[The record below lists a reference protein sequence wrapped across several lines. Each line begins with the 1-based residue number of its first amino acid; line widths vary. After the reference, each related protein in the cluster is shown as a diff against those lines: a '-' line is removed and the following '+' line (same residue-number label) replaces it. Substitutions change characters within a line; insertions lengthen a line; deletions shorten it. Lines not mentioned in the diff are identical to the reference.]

1 MTTTPDPECVYGL
14 AFETSSALG
23 SVALGRG
30 GDVLG
35 ARKLSGPRKHA
46 VEFLPAIAA
55 LCDTHDIEPTSVR
68 RVFVSSGPGSFTG
81 LRIGIT
87 TARMIGLATGA
98 RIVAVP
104 TLEIIAQNALDAS
117 DSPDRVV
124 VMLDA
129 KRRRVYTAAFSR
141 RGGSYVATTDPVEAD
156 PAEFLAGQTTEGGS
170 HAVLGEGVLYH
181 RAAIEESG
189 WPVLPEALYAPRA
202 ETVYQLGAVRAGE
215 GKFEDRSALIPTYV
229 RLPEAQEKWEQ
240 RQKNRGA

>member
-1 MTTTPDPECVYGL
+1 MTTTLEPESVYCL

-23 SVALGRG
+23 GVALGLG

-35 ARKLSGPRKHA
+35 TGKLSGPRMHA

-55 LCDTHDIEPTSVR
+55 LCDSHAVEPTSVR

-104 TLEIIAQNALDAS
+104 TLEVIAQNALDAS
-117 DSPDRVV
+117 CPPDRVV

-129 KRRRVYTAAFSR
+129 KRRRVYTAAFCHR
-141 RGGSYVATTDPVEAD
+141 DGRYVAETDPVEAD

-170 HAVLGEGVLYH
+170 YAVLGEGVLYH
-181 RAAIEESG
+181 GAAIEGSG
-189 WPVLPEALYAPRA
+189 WLVLPESLYAPRA
-202 ETVYQLGAVRAGE
+202 ETVYRLGVLRARE

-240 RQKNRGA
+240 RQKNR